1 MRIDWDDNKSE
12 KLKIDRGLSFEEIRE
27 AIEKPHLM
35 ETKND
40 DPEQY
45 IGIGFANGILVSV
58 VYEFREDTE
67 GEFIWLITYWK
78 ATKQEAK
85 RYEKFRK

>member
-1 MRIDWDDNKSE
+1 
-12 KLKIDRGLSFEEIRE
+12 
-27 AIEKPHLM
+27 M

-45 IGIGFANGILVSV
+45 IGIGFANGIQIAI
-58 VYEFREDTE
+58 VYEFREDSE
-67 GEFIWLITYWK
+67 GEFIWLVTYWK

-85 RYEKFRK
+85 RYEKFSK

>member
-1 MRIDWDDNKSE
+1 M
-12 KLKIDRGLSFEEIRE
+12 SFEDVQCVLENQ
-27 AIEKPHLM
+27 HLM

-40 DPEQY
+40 DPEQF
-45 IGIGFANGILVSV
+45 IAVGFVKTILVTV
-58 VYEFREDTE
+58 VFEFREDYE
-67 GEFIWLITYWK
+67 GEFIWLVTYWR